1 MKKSPWR
8 GAGHATRRQV
18 EETPN
23 DACPA
28 RILLVDYAPSARR
41 SAAHHRR
48 TQQPINPEPKPI
60 AFRKSPFAQ
69 TMTRYK
75 TMGISSFL
83 SVPDKAAKR
92 FHPAIRRSAWTRLA
106 LVGALFTASHARA
119 NETRQ
124 VVSSNGTTNTV
135 ERIDFPVG
143 DIKDIIPAGDKY
155 IIHANPI
162 DSLKDSVAVDALF
175 VMEKANPN
183 AAFGRTF
190 STPIHSVVYVPGLD
204 MATWSYENSTLCTDT
219 LELKNGRSS
228 LQAAASTT
236 NFIVPS
242 RLQSIYPRAELLP
255 STSNTLWEI
264 GQYSSKQHVFIHSNG
279 EYQEN
284 IVGGTAVAMARPL
297 ADGLVAGNEDST
309 FVLRSAADPTTFIY
323 NQFDGRREIYDLPN
337 MGKPTSMAAVSVN
350 PEQHEG
356 HVFLGYEN
364 GEMRSANYTAN
375 HLDDFGNAQ
384 SVLPGAVNSMAA
396 TANQTVKAVSTN
408 SNIVVEITP
417 SLGAEDTI
425 IPSNAEIGYRKVIT
439 DGNDTLLLSNT
450 HSNYFYRVRKTR

>member
-1 MKKSPWR
+1 MANWKTLKK
-8 GAGHATRRQV
+8 
-18 EETPN
+18 
-23 DACPA
+23 
-28 RILLVDYAPSARR
+28 
-41 SAAHHRR
+41 
-48 TQQPINPEPKPI
+48 
-60 AFRKSPFAQ
+60 
-69 TMTRYK
+69 
-75 TMGISSFL
+75 
-83 SVPDKAAKR
+83 
-92 FHPAIRRSAWTRLA
+92 LA
-106 LVGALFTASHARA
+106 LVGAIFAAAHTHA
-119 NETRQ
+119 NETQQ
-124 VVSSNGTTNTV
+124 VVSSNGTTNIV

-175 VMEKANPN
+175 VMEKANPD

-190 STPIHSVVYVPGLD
+190 SDEITSVAYVPSLD
-204 MATWSYENSTLCTDT
+204 MAVWSYKTQINTD
-219 LELKNGRSS
+219 LMELRNGKGA
-228 LQAAASTT
+228 LLAAASTT
-236 NFIVPS
+236 NFVVPS
-242 RLQSIYPRAELLP
+242 VLQSIYPRAMVLP
-255 STSNTLWEI
+255 STTNTLWEI
-264 GQYSSKQHVFIHSNG
+264 GQYSSKQHVFTHFDG

-284 IVGGTAVAMARPL
+284 MVGGTAVPIARPL

-309 FVLRSAADPTTFIY
+309 FVLRSAADPTTFTY

-356 HVFLGYEN
+356 HVFFGYEI
-364 GEMRSANYTAN
+364 GEVRSANYTAN

-408 SNIVVEITP
+408 SNIVVELTP

-439 DGNDTLLLSNT
+439 DGNDTLLLSNI